1 MILVFMAS
9 PQSIL
14 YKCTLSASIIHLLQV
29 HTICNHSQLS
39 TNTFYLYPQ
48 SMFNQYS
55 LSAFTINHLS
65 LYFMCIHNQP
75 FTNTHYPHLLSTFRQ
90 RSLPASVTH
99 LLPIHTTFRK
109 SCALSIYSF
118 TPSFPFTF
126 DTVPGH
132 FLFNS
137 EARESLVTF
146 PSKPFCE
153 YISELEY
160 YSVTK

>member
-55 LSAFTINHLS
+55 LSAFTIHHLS
-65 LYFMCIHNQP
+65 LYFMCIHNRP
-75 FTNTHYPHLLSTFRQ
+75 FTNTQYPHLLSIFRQ

-99 LLPIHTTFRK
+99 LPPITLP
-109 SCALSIYSF
+109 SGSLVLSPS
-118 TPSFPFTF
+118 TPSHQVSPLPLTQ
-126 DTVPGH
+126 
-132 FLFNS
+132 FL
-137 EARESLVTF
+137 A
-146 PSKPFCE
+146 
-153 YISELEY
+153 ISYLILRQEHL
-160 YSVTK
+160 